1 MFLSNKNTLKLDELV
16 KSFEVAYRSYV
27 SKRIIQVLDSEE
39 KFLQELEK
47 IDINQSS
54 LLNSGK
60 INGKL
65 KKLKKNYK
73 EIYIN
78 IKKAYNDMKIKDIS
92 INKDKN
98 TEVLYVSELLDI
110 IYFFANPNFSN
121 LFMNFETKD
130 QFIYY
135 SEKYKSIRND
145 LSHPASAKISL
156 EDTRII
162 IRYIKKIL
170 DNIDSDSFWYFS
182 KESIEES
189 IENLTNSIG
198 NTSKIMNNLNEIAI
212 QYKKIIGRDNEL
224 NTLNKWILGEEG
236 SYRTAN
242 SVVIYG
248 YGGIGKT
255 TLTVE
260 FIYELMKKISDD
272 EIKNKYKYILFF
284 SSKDEKL
291 EYMHTNGDLY
301 IDKVR
306 QQISSFEEFKKS
318 LCYYLNIDDE
328 ECIYKYMNKNE
339 GLIIVDNIENLKDKD
354 YLIDFIKKSPR
365 SVQYIVTSRNEEMCE
380 EKLNVLGFDEK
391 NNGIS
396 FIDSYI
402 EQNNLDLNLNLNDKK
417 GLISA
422 SVGNTLILVTSLER
436 ISSGKSTIGDIINQ
450 LNNVSSYNTQQIADF
465 MYKNTFD
472 QTINELKDYN
482 VESLLRVIALYE
494 EPIDLYAMNEMTG
507 IKIKDIEHMCNTL
520 TRKLVLYRTQD
531 LFTLNDFASKFI
543 FSKILLDIAEVNQL
557 YKNIKNYKETIKST
571 LDKLDKKM
579 REDSLFEEVIND
591 WKPQNNIDK
600 ISIASVFN
608 LYNNIN
614 KEIRNLRKNKKKN
627 KNKTNQEEVNK
638 LLEHIESEFKKYEL
652 KTPHPYIRSQ
662 KARVYKLFLDAK
674 VCNKHNRIIVINRIK
689 DNFEEATVSVNFYY
703 QYIKNTRSYAA
714 FLWVYGVFLMKD
726 VKDLNYA
733 ISILNQSKEIYDS
746 IGSVEVN
753 YIKSCNELAT
763 CYLKKYED
771 TKEPIY
777 IDMCKKICQTI
788 LSNEGQYILRKGDK
802 DFNFDRFRLEFEK
815 VIGL

>member
-1 MFLSNKNTLKLDELV
+1 MFLSNKSTLKLDELV

-27 SKRIIQVLDSEE
+27 SKIIMEELDSEE
-39 KFLQELEK
+39 KFLKELDR

-60 INGKL
+60 INSKL
-65 KKLKKNYK
+65 KKLKNEYKKIYKNIQYSYNSMK
-73 EIYIN
+73 SKYIELREDDTN
-78 IKKAYNDMKIKDIS
+78 
-92 INKDKN
+92 
-98 TEVLYVSELLDI
+98 EVLYVSQLLDI
-110 IYFFANPNFSN
+110 VYFLANPNFIN
-121 LFMNFETKD
+121 LFKNFETKD

-135 SEKYKSIRND
+135 SEKYKNIRND

-156 EDTRII
+156 EDTKII

-170 DNIDSDSFWYFS
+170 DTIDNDSFWYFS
-182 KESIEES
+182 KEDIEES

-198 NTSKIMNNLNEIAI
+198 NTSKIINNLNEIAV
-212 QYKKIIGRDNEL
+212 QYKKIIGRESDL
-224 NTLNKWILGEEG
+224 NTLSKWILGEEG

-255 TLTVE
+255 TLIVE
-260 FIYELMKKISDD
+260 FIYELMKKISDN
-272 EIKNKYKYILFF
+272 EIENKYKYILFF

-291 EYMHTNGDLY
+291 EYMHTNGKLY

-318 LCYYLNIDDE
+318 LCDYLDIDNE
-328 ECIYKYMNKNE
+328 EIIYKYMNQNE
-339 GLIIVDNIENLKDKD
+339 GLIIVDNIENLKDKKF
-354 YLIDFIKKSPR
+354 LIDFIKKSPR
-365 SVQYIVTSRNEEMCE
+365 TVQYIVTSRNEEMCE

-396 FIDSYI
+396 FIDDYI
-402 EQNNLDLNLNLNDKK
+402 QENNLDLSLDSEDKK
-417 GLISA
+417 GLINA

-436 ISSGKSTIGDIINQ
+436 ISSGKSTIKNIINE

-494 EPIDLYAMNEMTG
+494 EPIDLYAMNELTG
-507 IKIKDIEHMCNTL
+507 IQIKEIENMCNTL
-520 TRKLVLYRTQD
+520 TSKLVLYRTQD

-543 FSKILLDIAEVNQL
+543 FSKILLDVAEINQL
-557 YKNIKNYKETIKST
+557 YKKIKTYKETIKST
-571 LDKLDKKM
+571 LNKLDKKM
-579 REDSLFEEVIND
+579 RQDSLFEEVIND

-608 LYNNIN
+608 LYNEIN
-614 KEIRNLRKNKKKN
+614 GKIMSLKKSKKKR
-627 KNKTNQEEVNK
+627 KSKINQEYVNEM
-638 LLEHIESEFKKYEL
+638 LEYIELEFKKYEL

-662 KARVYKLFLDAK
+662 KARIYKLFIDARI
-674 VCNKHNRIIVINRIK
+674 CNKSNKTIVINRIK

-726 VKDLNYA
+726 AKDLNYA
-733 ISILNQSKEIYDS
+733 TSILNQSKEIYDS
-746 IGSVEVN
+746 IGSIEVN
-753 YIKSCNELAT
+753 YIKSCNELAI
-763 CYLKKYED
+763 CYYKKYKD
-771 TKEPIY
+771 TKENIY
-777 IDMCKKICQTI
+777 LDMCKEVCNII
-788 LSNEGQYILRKGDK
+788 LSCEGKYNLRKGDK
-802 DFNFDRFRLEFEK
+802 DFNFDRFRLEFKE
-815 VIGL
+815 II

>member
-1 MFLSNKNTLKLDELV
+1 MFLSNKNTLKLDDLV

-27 SKRIIQVLDSEE
+27 SKIIVEGLGSEE
-39 KFLQELEK
+39 KFLKELDR

-65 KKLKKNYK
+65 KKLKNEYRKIYKNVQYS
-73 EIYIN
+73 
-78 IKKAYNDMKIKDIS
+78 YNSMKSKDIELK
-92 INKDKN
+92 KDDN
-98 TEVLYVSELLDI
+98 NEVLYVSQLLDI
-110 IYFFANPNFSN
+110 VYFLANPNFIN
-121 LFMNFETKD
+121 LFKNFETKD

-135 SEKYKSIRND
+135 SEKYKGIRND

-156 EDTRII
+156 EDTKII
-162 IRYIKKIL
+162 IKYIKKIL
-170 DNIDSDSFWYFS
+170 DTIDNDSFWYFS
-182 KESIEES
+182 KEDIEES

-198 NTSKIMNNLNEIAI
+198 NTTKIINNLNEIAV
-212 QYKKIIGRDNEL
+212 QYKKIIGRESEL
-224 NTLNKWILGEEG
+224 NTLSKWILGEEG
-236 SYRTAN
+236 SYRTAD

-255 TLTVE
+255 TLVVE
-260 FIYELMKKISDD
+260 FIYELMKKISDN
-272 EIKNKYKYILFF
+272 EIENKYKYILYF
-284 SSKDEKL
+284 SSKDERL
-291 EYMHTNGDLY
+291 EYMHTNGKLY

-318 LCYYLNIDDE
+318 LCDYLDINDENI
-328 ECIYKYMNKNE
+328 IYEYMNQNK
-339 GLIIVDNIENLKDKD
+339 GLIIVDNIENLKDKNF
-354 YLIDFIKKSPR
+354 LIEFIKKSPR
-365 SVQYIVTSRNEEMCE
+365 TVQYIVTSRNEEMCE

-396 FIDSYI
+396 FINDYI
-402 EQNNLDLNLNLNDKK
+402 EENNLDLSLDSNDKR
-417 GLISA
+417 GLINA

-436 ISSGKSTIGDIINQ
+436 ISSGKSTIKNIISE

-494 EPIDLYAMNEMTG
+494 EPIDLYAMNELTDIN
-507 IKIKDIEHMCNTL
+507 IKEIENMCNTL
-520 TRKLVLYRTQD
+520 TSKLVLYRTQD

-543 FSKILLDIAEVNQL
+543 FSKILLDVVEISQL
-557 YKNIKNYKETIKST
+557 SKKIKKYKETIKST

-579 REDSLFEEVIND
+579 RQDSLFEEVIND

-608 LYNNIN
+608 LYNEIN
-614 KEIRNLRKNKKKN
+614 GKIMNLKKSKKKG
-627 KNKTNQEEVNK
+627 KSKINQEYVNK
-638 LLEHIESEFKKYEL
+638 MLEYIELEFKKYEL

-662 KARVYKLFLDAK
+662 KARIYKLFIDARI
-674 VCNKHNRIIVINRIK
+674 CNKSNKTIVINRIK

-714 FLWVYGVFLMKD
+714 FLWIYGVFLMKD
-726 VKDLNYA
+726 AKDLNYA
-733 ISILNQSKEIYDS
+733 TSILNQSKEIYDS
-746 IGSVEVN
+746 IGTIEVN
-753 YIKSCNELAT
+753 YIKSCNELAI
-763 CYLKKYED
+763 CYHEKYKE
-771 TKEPIY
+771 TKESIY
-777 IDMCKKICQTI
+777 LDMCKEVCNRI
-788 LSNEGQYILRKGDK
+788 LSCEGKYDLRKGDK
-802 DFNFDRFRLEFEK
+802 DFDFDRFRLDFEE
-815 VIGL
+815 II